1 MAKVFTCTLKE
12 MRAGLLK
19 GTTIQV
25 TSSMSSVSDY
35 QIADELERRFG
46 KKARDAQYRGYWD
59 IK

>member
-12 MRAGLLK
+12 THAGLPK

-25 TSSMSSVSDY
+25 TSSMSSPADY

-46 KKARDAQYRGYWD
+46 KKAREAQYRGYWD